1 MNQFDNDIRAKS
13 AQRDHLAGDV
23 DAFLAKGGQIER
35 PGSPSPSKLMTVR
48 EYSDLTWARR
58 NEQ

>member
-1 MNQFDNDIRAKS
+1 VNQFDNDIRSKS
-13 AQRDHLAGDV
+13 AQRDRLAGDLDV
-23 DAFLAKGGQIER
+23 FLAKGGQIER
-35 PGSPSPSKLMTVR
+35 PGTPSPSKLMTVR

>member
-13 AQRDHLAGDV
+13 AQRDRLAGDV
-23 DAFLAKGGQIER
+23 DAFLAKVGQIER
-35 PGSPSPSKLMTVR
+35 PGTPSPSKLMTVR

>member
-13 AQRDHLAGDV
+13 AQRDRLAGDV
-23 DAFLAKGGQIER
+23 DAFLAKGGQIKR

>member
-1 MNQFDNDIRAKS
+1 VNQFDNDIRAKS
-13 AQRDHLAGDV
+13 AQRDRLAGDV

-35 PGSPSPSKLMTVR
+35 PGTQSPSKLMTVR

>member
-1 MNQFDNDIRAKS
+1 MSKFDNDIRAKS
-13 AQRDHLAGDV
+13 GQSVRLAGDV

-35 PGSPSPSKLMTVR
+35 PGSPSPNKLMTVR